1 MNGIDCY
8 EGNSDN
14 NIGEGGIKLRY
25 IIKQKLLSLSD
36 GFTIKD
42 ENGNDC
48 FKVKGK
54 VLSLGAKLTVSD
66 MSGKEA
72 CYIEQ
77 KVFKLMPEY
86 HISIDSKEVMTV
98 KQKFAILGKK
108 FNITGASGEYKVEG
122 NIIAKD
128 FRILNGTTVC
138 AAISKK
144 LVAMTDT
151 YTVEISDGE
160 DPVLMLAV
168 AVIMDMACHDK

>member
-1 MNGIDCY
+1 M
-8 EGNSDN
+8 
-14 NIGEGGIKLRY
+14 RY

-42 ENGNDC
+42 ESGNDS

-54 VLSLGAKLTVSD
+54 VISIGAKLTMSD
-66 MSGKEA
+66 MQDKEV

-86 HISIDSKEVMTV
+86 HISVDSREAMTV
-98 KQKFAILGKK
+98 KQKFTVLGKK
-108 FNITGASGEYKVEG
+108 FDITGVSGEYKVEG

-128 FRILNGTTVC
+128 FRILKDEAVC
-138 AAISKK
+138 ASISKK

-160 DPVLMLAV
+160 NAVLMLAV
-168 AVIMDMACHDK
+168 AVIMDMACHDQK